1 MRRTSKNCRGFTLIE
16 LLVVLTII
24 GILSA
29 IAVPSYTSYLRK
41 QELRAA
47 QSSLASMILAM
58 ENRYLQNFSYP
69 AATTDTATT
78 LTALPGWA
86 PAESKFTY
94 IILASDST
102 ARTYTLQASGSG
114 TVAGCTLA
122 ITQANVRTGP
132 GCLGY
137 STWSQ

>member
-1 MRRTSKNCRGFTLIE
+1 MRRTLAHHHGFTLIE
-16 LLVVLTII
+16 LLVAVAVI

-29 IAVPSYTSYLRK
+29 IAIPSYTSYLRK

-58 ENRYLQNFSYP
+58 ENRYLQTFSYP
-69 AATTDTATT
+69 AATADTAATT
-78 LTALPGWA
+78 AALPGWA
-86 PAESKFTY
+86 PSESKFTY
-94 IILASDST
+94 IIQASDST
-102 ARTYTLQASGSG
+102 ARTYTLQATGSG

-137 STWSQ
+137 NSWSQ